1 MVIKDS
7 YAHSFVP
14 FAVNHYEETFMIDFR
29 YYNTGVEDFIEEN
42 EITDVLILYNT
53 MNLYA
58 KQKKLYSTVQ

>member
-1 MVIKDS
+1 
-7 YAHSFVP
+7 
-14 FAVNHYEETFMIDFR
+14 MIDFR